1 MVAGTG
7 FMIVVA
13 AGGLVRNLVLFPLS
27 RRTAA

>member
-13 AGGLVRNLVLFPLS
+13 AGWLVRNLVLFPLS